1 MTLWSRFRSW
11 LRAILLRKRMERE
24 MDVELRFHIE
34 ALAEDLVRSG
44 VPREEA
50 LRRARIEFGGIER
63 AKEECRDARGTS
75 FLESLFQD
83 LRFALRMLRK
93 SPGFSSVAVLTLA
106 LGIGANTAIF
116 SVVYAVLLRPLP
128 YRNPGQL
135 VTMFESNL
143 QKGIKEA
150 GCSYVDFT
158 AWQEQSGAFSFIAGA
173 AFHDLTFTGRGEPSE
188 LDTIVVTPEMFSLLQ
203 IRPVLGRTF
212 RPEDGIR
219 GAAPVVILSE
229 TLWLSRFGSDPKIV
243 GSTITLDQRSFT
255 IIGIMP
261 AGFRVPFFTKQDIW
275 IPLAQD
281 PLFSGWIT
289 RPPTPH
295 WLPVIGRLKQGV
307 SLAQAQADMDSVS
320 ANLAREFPAEDAGWT
335 IRLTPLQ
342 QELVGDVRSALL
354 VLLGAV
360 GLVLL
365 IACVNIA
372 NLLLA
377 RATSRTREMALRQ
390 ALGAERGRIV
400 RQLLT
405 ESAVLGLFGAIAGI
419 LLAFWCIHGLTPFL
433 PSGLAQFGAVRLDA
447 GVLGFAL
454 ALSLVASLGFGLAPA
469 LLAGDSHLEANL
481 REGAARS
488 GEGGSRRRA
497 RNFLAASEL
506 GLALVLVVAAGLL
519 LRSFIA
525 MTSVNPGFNVEHL
538 LKAQVSLPRFQYS
551 TPQQWTAFASE
562 LLERIQAQPGLED
575 SANAAPLPM
584 ADGSISLP
592 FSIADSPPLP
602 PGTPTTADYVAVSP
616 NYFHVMGI
624 SLLRGR
630 TFNSGDSP
638 SAPRVALINEA
649 LAQFYFPNQNPLGKR
664 LIFGFPPDTN
674 VPREIV
680 GVVGDVRDVS
690 LHKDPGPMMYV
701 PFAQEPFWGAD
712 VVVKST
718 LAPAS
723 VISSIRRAAWSI
735 DKNLPVTN
743 VASMPDVLESSV
755 AQPRFRTWLL
765 GLFGVLAVL
774 LAAAGIFGVISYSV
788 SCRTQEIGI
797 RVALGATSQ
806 TIRKMV
812 LLEGLK
818 LAGAGLGVGAIAALG
833 LARFLKSELF
843 GVGAADPLTF
853 FGAAALLVVVALAA
867 CYIPA
872 RRATRVDPMV
882 ALRYE

>member
-1 MTLWSRFRSW
+1 MS
-11 LRAILLRKRMERE
+11 LLRTVAGGLQSLFRKERVERE
-24 MDVELRFHIE
+24 LEEELRGFLEMAAEEKMKQGMSRKE
-34 ALAEDLVRSG
+34 AFRAVRLERGNLEVTKEVVRSAG
-44 VPREEA
+44 W
-50 LRRARIEFGGIER
+50 
-63 AKEECRDARGTS
+63 
-75 FLESLFQD
+75 ESIVDTCWQD
-83 LRFALRMLRK
+83 LRYAARILRK
-93 SPGFSSVAVLTLA
+93 SPGFTTVVVLTLA

-128 YRNPGQL
+128 YANPGQL

-150 GCSYVDFT
+150 GCSYVDLT
-158 AWQEQSGAFSFIAGA
+158 ALHEQNRAFSFIAGA

-203 IRPVLGRTF
+203 TQPLLGRTF
-212 RPEDGIR
+212 RPEDGVR

-229 TLWLSRFGSDPKIV
+229 TLWLSRFGSDPKII

-261 AGFRVPFFTKQDIW
+261 AGFRVPFFTKQNIW

-281 PLFSGWIT
+281 PLFSGWVT
-289 RPPTPH
+289 QPPSPH

-320 ANLAREFPAEDAGWT
+320 ANLAKEFPAEDAGWT

-342 QELVGDVRSALL
+342 QELAGDVRSALL

-365 IACVNIA
+365 IACANIA

-377 RATSRTREMALRQ
+377 RATSRAREMALRQ

-419 LLAFWCIHGLTPFL
+419 LLAFWCIHALTPFL

-447 GVLGFAL
+447 RVLGFAL
-454 ALSLVASLGFGLAPA
+454 ALSLIASLGFGLAPA

-488 GEGGSRRRA
+488 GEGARRHRT

-506 GLALVLVVAAGLL
+506 ALALVLVVAAGLL

-525 MTSVNPGFNVEHL
+525 LTSVNPGFNVEHI

-562 LLERIQAQPGLED
+562 LLDRIQAQPGLKD
-575 SANAAPLPM
+575 SANAAPLPL
-584 ADGSISLP
+584 ADGSINLP
-592 FSIADSPPLP
+592 FSIADSAPLP
-602 PGTPTTADYVAVSP
+602 PGTPNTADYVAVSS
-616 NYFHVMGI
+616 NYFRVMGI
-624 SLLRGR
+624 PLLRGR
-630 TFNSGDSP
+630 TFNSDDSP

-664 LIFGFPPDTN
+664 LVFGFPPDTN
-674 VPREIV
+674 VSREIV
-680 GVVGDVRDVS
+680 GVVGNVRDVS

-712 VVVKST
+712 VVIRST
-718 LAPAS
+718 LAPSS
-723 VISSIRRAAWSI
+723 VISSIQQAARSI
-735 DKNLPVTN
+735 DKNLPVTDI
-743 VASMPDVLESSV
+743 ASMPDVLESSV

-797 RVALGATSQ
+797 RVALGASSQ
-806 TIRKMV
+806 TIRSMV
-812 LLEGLK
+812 LREGLK

-833 LARFLKSELF
+833 LARFLKSQLF

-853 FGAAALLVVVALAA
+853 FGAAALLVIAALAA

-882 ALRYE
+882 ALRHE

>member
-1 MTLWSRFRSW
+1 MASGLRSLFRKEQVSQELDEELSGFLEMAAEEKMKQGMSRKDA
-11 LRAILLRKRMERE
+11 LRAVRLEE
-24 MDVELRFHIE
+24 GTVEVAKE
-34 ALAEDLVRSG
+34 VVRSAG
-44 VPREEA
+44 W
-50 LRRARIEFGGIER
+50 EF
-63 AKEECRDARGTS
+63 
-75 FLESLFQD
+75 FLETYWQD
-83 LRFALRMLRK
+83 LRFAARMLRK
-93 SPGFSSVAVLTLA
+93 NPGFTAVAVLTLA
-106 LGIGANTAIF
+106 VGIGANTAIF

-128 YRNPGQL
+128 YQNPGQL

-158 AWQEQSGAFSFIAGA
+158 AWQEQNRTFSFIAGE
-173 AFHDLTFTGRGEPSE
+173 AFHALTFTGRGEPSE
-188 LDTIVVTPEMFSLLQ
+188 LATVVVTPQMFSILQ
-203 IRPVLGRTF
+203 TQALLGRTF
-212 RPEDGIR
+212 SPEDGVR

-229 TLWLSRFGSDPKIV
+229 TLWLSRFGSDPKII
-243 GSTITLDQRSFT
+243 GSAITLDQRSFT

-281 PLFSGWIT
+281 PLFSGWIAQ
-289 RPPTPH
+289 PPSPH

-320 ANLAREFPAEDAGWT
+320 SNLAKEFPAEDTGWT

-365 IACVNIA
+365 IGCANIA

-377 RATSRTREMALRQ
+377 RATSRAREMALRQ

-405 ESAVLGLFGAIAGI
+405 ESAVLGLLGAIAGM
-419 LLAFWCIHGLTPFL
+419 LLAFWCVHALTPFL
-433 PSGLAQFGAVRLDA
+433 PSGLAQFGAVRLD
-447 GVLGFAL
+447 GWVLGFAL
-454 ALSLVASLGFGLAPA
+454 ALSLVSSLGFGLAPA
-469 LLAGDSHLEANL
+469 LLSGDAHLEANL

-488 GEGGSRRRA
+488 GEGGRRSRA

-506 GLALVLVVAAGLL
+506 ALALVVVVAAGLL
-519 LRSFIA
+519 LRSFIIL
-525 MTSVNPGFNVEHL
+525 TSVNPGFNVEHI
-538 LKAQVSLPRFQYS
+538 LKAQISLPRFQYS

-562 LLERIQAQPGLED
+562 LLDRIQAQPGLKD
-575 SANAAPLPM
+575 SANAAPLPL
-584 ADGSISLP
+584 ADGSINLP

-602 PGTPTTADYVAVSP
+602 PGTPNTADYVAVSP
-616 NYFHVMGI
+616 NYFRVMGI
-624 SLLRGR
+624 PLLHGR
-630 TFNSGDSP
+630 TFNSDDSP
-638 SAPRVALINEA
+638 SGRRVALINET

-664 LIFGFPPDTN
+664 LVFGFPPNTN
-674 VPREIV
+674 VSREIV
-680 GVVGDVRDVS
+680 GVVGDVRDIS
-690 LHKDPGPMMYV
+690 LHQAPGPMMYV

-712 VVVKST
+712 VVVKSA
-718 LAPAS
+718 LPPSS
-723 VISSIRRAAWSI
+723 VVSSIRQAAWSI
-735 DKNLPVTN
+735 DKNLPLTDI
-743 VASMPDVLESSV
+743 ASMPDVLESSV
-755 AQPRFRTWLL
+755 AQPRFRTWLI
-765 GLFGVLAVL
+765 GLFGVLAAL

-797 RVALGATSQ
+797 RVALGASSQ
-806 TIRKMV
+806 TIRSMV
-812 LLEGLK
+812 LREGLK
-818 LAGAGLGVGAIAALG
+818 IAGAGLGAGSIAALG
-833 LARFLKSELF
+833 LVRFLKSQLF

-853 FGAAALLVVVALAA
+853 FGAAALLVIVALAA

-882 ALRYE
+882 ALRHE